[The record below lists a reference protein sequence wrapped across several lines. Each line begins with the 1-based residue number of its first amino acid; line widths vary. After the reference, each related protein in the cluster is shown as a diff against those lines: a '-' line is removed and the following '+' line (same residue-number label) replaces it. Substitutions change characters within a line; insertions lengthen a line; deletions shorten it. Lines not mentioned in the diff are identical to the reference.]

1 MSEPKLFKEDCEFD
15 VKAREILKPLS
26 KPLADDSN
34 EFMLDCVNC
43 YKFADIIIEKG
54 LILFTNV
61 IPQILYREILNNVIA
76 QFNNIGT
83 YNGYYFLMKLF
94 FGNSSIITFET
105 LAPAHLKINV
115 SNVDIR
121 VYDWID
127 DQNNNM
133 VDAVP
138 TDNIEEPFENNQII
152 FADKILDLTP
162 ANLLKLINNI
172 RPAGYVV
179 DINII

>member
-1 MSEPKLFKEDCEFD
+1 M
-15 VKAREILKPLS
+15 
-26 KPLADDSN
+26 
-34 EFMLDCVNC
+34 
-43 YKFADIIIEKG
+43 
-54 LILFTNV
+54 
-61 IPQILYREILNNVIA
+61 
-76 QFNNIGT
+76 
-83 YNGYYFLMKLF
+83 
-94 FGNSSIITFET
+94 ITFET

-121 VYDWID
+121 IYDWID

-133 VDAVP
+133 VDAVQ
-138 TDNIEEPFENNQII
+138 TGNIQNPFENNQIV

-179 DINII
+179 DIYVI